1 MLPKS
6 EGFVMTQQFD
16 MLEDS
21 DLIVRSPRGKENE
34 SRRRRRWG
42 VSR

>member
-21 DLIVRSPRGKENE
+21 DLIVRSPRGKKTKADEDT
-34 SRRRRRWG
+34 
-42 VSR
+42 

>member
-1 MLPKS
+1 MEVVLPKS

-21 DLIVRSPRGKENE
+21 DLIVRSPRGKEKTKADE
-34 SRRRRRWG
+34 DK
-42 VSR
+42 